1 MANELD
7 VFSELPSLWV
17 LREMRCVA
25 RSQRNCVPYQ
35 KIHDAGR
42 CIFIFSDARIF
53 PMSDD
58 DRMVDYRSDG
68 V

>member
-1 MANELD
+1 MANGLD
-7 VFSELPSLWV
+7 VFNELPSLWV
-17 LREMRCVA
+17 LREMRCVPVMQQGTKEIA
-25 RSQRNCVPYQ
+25 YHIK

-53 PMSDD
+53 PMIGWCK
-58 DRMVDYRSDG
+58 SDG